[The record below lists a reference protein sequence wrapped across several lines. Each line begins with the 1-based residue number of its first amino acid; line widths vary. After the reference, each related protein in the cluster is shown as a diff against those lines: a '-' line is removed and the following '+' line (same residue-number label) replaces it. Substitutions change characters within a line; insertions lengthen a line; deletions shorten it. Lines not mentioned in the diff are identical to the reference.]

1 MRRPALWTVVVLASL
16 VAIGVFVQAYLISAA
31 FLGVGSDAIDAH
43 GGVGGIVHGLE
54 VLAFLAAIPA
64 YWKRWA
70 LLAVPFA
77 LAVVGTVQI
86 ALSEVEGWTGGLHG
100 LLAMFVLVLAAV
112 VAMRALRELRA
123 GPAARP
129 A

>member
-1 MRRPALWTVVVLASL
+1 MLASL
-16 VAIGVFVQAYLISAA
+16 VVVGVFAQAYLISAA
-31 FLGVGSDAIDAH
+31 FLGIGSDAIDAH

-54 VLAFLAAIPA
+54 VLAFLVAIAA
-64 YWKRWA
+64 YWRRWA

-86 ALSEVEGWTGGLHG
+86 GLSESEGWTGGLHG
-100 LLAMFVLVLAAV
+100 LLAMFVLVLGAMA
-112 VAMRALRELRA
+112 AMRALREVRA
-123 GPAARP
+123 GPAART